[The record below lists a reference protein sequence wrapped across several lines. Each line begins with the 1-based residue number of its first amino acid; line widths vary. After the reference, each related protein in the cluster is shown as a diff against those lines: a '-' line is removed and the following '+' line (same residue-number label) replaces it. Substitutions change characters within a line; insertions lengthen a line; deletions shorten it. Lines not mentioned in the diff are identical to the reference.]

1 MGSDDGEPP
10 SDMEDDEVVMPGR
23 KRVRPDKSSEGEDF
37 DGESGDE
44 LERRSGKGNFPK
56 RISLG
61 VFLPAIFALY

>member
-1 MGSDDGEPP
+1 
-10 SDMEDDEVVMPGR
+10 
-23 KRVRPDKSSEGEDF
+23 VRPDKSSEGEDF

-44 LERRSGKGNFPK
+44 LKRRSGKGNFPK